1 MSNKRP
7 CKYATSK
14 SMALHIMLY
23 AMINAK
29 ARTHVSAGNSME
41 CAGILTTA
49 AINIQ
54 QTNVAQSHHHSN
66 SNSNNKVQRTESLLA
81 DALSKRPAMATK
93 ASPIKQPIQNG
104 FAHTT

>member
-1 MSNKRP
+1 MNSKQP
-7 CKYATSK
+7 CKYAASK
-14 SMALHIMLY
+14 SKARHITPY
-23 AMINAK
+23 GMIHAK
-29 ARTHVSAGNSME
+29 ARTRVSAGSNME
-41 CAGILTTA
+41 CAGTLTTA

-54 QTNVAQSHHHSN
+54 QTNVAQSLHHSN
-66 SNSNNKVQRTESLLA
+66 NNNQVQRTESLLA